1 MSHFSLIIVSGKK
14 LSEESLGV
22 TMNPFFE
29 SSDPEDENVQ
39 FFQMDNN
46 EDALKEFVKHDKD
59 PEYPT
64 FDTFLEKYYGYKKN
78 ESGYYGY
85 WKNPQAKWDW
95 YEVGGRFA
103 NHLVSKS
110 GMIGDSFMV
119 QDLDFEIMAKEKKSN
134 AESVFDDSKKEDSAT
149 RFFKYGIK
157 KDETREMYVARRS
170 VPVNCFAFVVDGE
183 WVERGSMGWWGCVSD
198 EKDPGAWVDTLQN
211 LVKSLRP
218 EQWLTVVDCHI

>member
-46 EDALKEFVKHDKD
+46 EEALKEFVKHDKD

-149 RFFKYGIK
+149 RFFQIWYQEGRNTRDVCCPSKCSCELLCVCCRRGVGRAREYGLVG
-157 KDETREMYVARRS
+157 M
-170 VPVNCFAFVVDGE
+170 CF
-183 WVERGSMGWWGCVSD
+183 
-198 EKDPGAWVDTLQN
+198 
-211 LVKSLRP
+211 
-218 EQWLTVVDCHI
+218 